1 MGSTAEEVC
10 DGLAVEQRHV
20 GGCDEYGP
28 GEVGR
33 QPLEPT
39 TDSVPGALLLVLNSD
54 GDGTVQFPGDCVHG
68 FGDTLTIV
76 TDDGHQVRG
85 IQ

>member
-1 MGSTAEEVC
+1 MV
-10 DGLAVEQRHV
+10 LAVEQRARPAAV
-20 GGCDEYGP
+20 DEYGP

-54 GDGTVQFPGDCVHG
+54 GDGNGPVPRRTAF
-68 FGDTLTIV
+68 TASV
-76 TDDGHQVRG
+76 TRSRS
-85 IQ
+85 